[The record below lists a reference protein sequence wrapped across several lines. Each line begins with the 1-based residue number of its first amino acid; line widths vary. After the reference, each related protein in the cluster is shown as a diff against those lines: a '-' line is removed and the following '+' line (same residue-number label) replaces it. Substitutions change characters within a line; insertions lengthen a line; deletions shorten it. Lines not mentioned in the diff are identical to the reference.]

1 MKDAAILNFIIFGC
15 HHFHAGFPLSQS
27 KGSRS
32 DQLLDYC
39 FTAIIMDLK
48 RTFCVGTWNIRGI
61 REDGKLS
68 EIEKVLKRRNVDELI
83 KFGF

>member
-1 MKDAAILNFIIFGC
+1 
-15 HHFHAGFPLSQS
+15 
-27 KGSRS
+27 
-32 DQLLDYC
+32 
-39 FTAIIMDLK
+39 MDLK

-83 KFGF
+83 KFGFWRLMSDLELIEGLTKNTRNYVHDGYILDVIPLTLIPLTFFWVL

>member
-1 MKDAAILNFIIFGC
+1 
-15 HHFHAGFPLSQS
+15 
-27 KGSRS
+27 
-32 DQLLDYC
+32 
-39 FTAIIMDLK
+39 MDLK
-48 RTFCVGTWNIRGI
+48 RTFCEGTWNIRGI